1 MLICRYVNLLCVDLL
16 SYDLSSDLKPIH
28 RLHRSVLTAPHYTTS
43 SCSIFGV
50 TYSPPSLC
58 RQGRRTDSCPPP
70 GHRGGRLGGETTSRS
85 HLDEATGSVELWE
98 DTSPASKPTTVKS
111 RPVAAIHPGLSPGPG
126 GRQRWNIVHAGYR
139 WVLLFTERNLACS

>member
-70 GHRGGRLGGETTSRS
+70 GHRGGRLGGETISRS
-85 HLDEATGSVELWE
+85 HLDEATGSAGVWE
-98 DTSPASKPTTVKS
+98 DTSPATKPTPDKS
-111 RPVAAIHPGLSPGPG
+111 RPVAGFIQGYSQGRGEVTG
-126 GRQRWNIVHAGYR
+126 GTFCTQETGGSR
-139 WVLLFTERNLACS
+139 